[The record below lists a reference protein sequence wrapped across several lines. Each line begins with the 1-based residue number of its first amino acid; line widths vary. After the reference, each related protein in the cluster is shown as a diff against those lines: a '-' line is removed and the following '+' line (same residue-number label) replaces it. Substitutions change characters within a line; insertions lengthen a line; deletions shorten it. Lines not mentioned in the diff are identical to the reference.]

1 MMNKGMKTLQKEAP
15 EVAKKMGYSK
25 GGMHK
30 MPDGTMMKGAKHG
43 YSYGGTVKK
52 MNKGGYCG
60 ASNPAS
66 RPVKKFSCG
75 GMVHK
80 GKK

>member
-1 MMNKGMKTLQKEAP
+1 MVNNSIREETEMMKNKDT
-15 EVAKKMGYSK
+15 
-25 GGMHK
+25 HT
-30 MPDGTMMKGAKHG
+30 MPDGTVMKGAKHG
-43 YSYGGTVKK
+43 YSYGGMVKK

-60 ASNPAS
+60 ASNPAE

-80 GKK
+80 KK